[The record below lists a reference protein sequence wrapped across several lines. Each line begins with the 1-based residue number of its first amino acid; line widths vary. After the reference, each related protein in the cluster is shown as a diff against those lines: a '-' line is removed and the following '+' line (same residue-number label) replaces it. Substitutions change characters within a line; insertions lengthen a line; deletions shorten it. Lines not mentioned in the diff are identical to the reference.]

1 MMLPSL
7 TTSILARRR
16 RSARRWR
23 ADWGPGRAGPAGL
36 GGHRLWRPPIVG
48 ALSVVQDGGE
58 AQGIGFVLGQVVAGG
73 EPPRR
78 GGPPPLGEVIGG
90 GGGGGPAGPELGPG
104 CRGGWAGRSGGCG
117 AHN

>member
-36 GGHRLWRPPIVG
+36 AGHRLWRPPIVG
-48 ALSVVQDGGE
+48 ALSVVQDGGG

-73 EPPRR
+73 
-78 GGPPPLGEVIGG
+78 GADAGG
-90 GGGGGPAGPELGPG
+90 GLPAPG
-104 CRGGWAGRSGGCG
+104 RTERDGWGGWGVAPVRG
-117 AHN
+117 ASCTKG